1 MAMILSFMC
10 LTFVWTSVSGHRTGA
25 NPMACDTMKPGH
37 GANVRRT
44 TATPY
49 IIDTNLDGYVPC
61 TQNGQRDCGVI
72 GETRSFFLFNI

>member
-1 MAMILSFMC
+1 MLAAILC
-10 LTFVWTSVSGHRTGA
+10 LTLVWAYAHGHRTGA

-49 IIDTNLDGYVPC
+49 IIDTNLNGYVPC

-72 GETRSFFLFNI
+72 GKRMLK